1 MKRLT
6 MLCIICLQVFV
17 KGSGVNIK
25 WEWNSTCS
33 KNLPIDRHNIWRDE
47 GEEEYLK
54 KKKKIFT
61 ENLLL
66 QDHQGEPVTT
76 FETGEQ

>member
-1 MKRLT
+1 MG
-6 MLCIICLQVFV
+6 V
-17 KGSGVNIK
+17 KLDSLK
-25 WEWNSTCS
+25 Y
-33 KNLPIDRHNIWRDE
+33 LPIDRLNFWRDE

-54 KKKKIFT
+54 KNFFT
-61 ENLLL
+61 EDLLL